1 LIKGVE
7 WGMGGAG
14 WQDAEH
20 GHAQNVLYENL
31 RENNH
36 LKEKDI
42 LRFTD
47 KPDIFHYI
55 VSPLWTVT

>member
-1 LIKGVE
+1 
-7 WGMGGAG
+7 MGGAG